1 AQGAADPPCL
11 PVAFPV
17 GRALGVPP
25 FELGAS
31 DFLQL
36 WSPRPSG
43 DRVNVWRSQLSGNPA
58 NETDRRVVVAEMVI
72 ERVLADGT
80 TKPTL
85 ETADAVLGV
94 VDVARVGTSEG
105 HYVRMLHRHLDPNSR
120 PGDSLLREA
129 IKLRRDAEEVAWV
142 GGAATK
148 EYPYSEQV
156 YRWIQGRVE
165 EGDAARRPGEDLLFD
180 ADSESWQKTEGEYF
194 RRAQDHYAQARSDAK
209 IVTAALNARDKV
221 LARLPYYAR
230 WVAGYRG
237 KLPPGEV
244 EQLLSRV
251 ESAGRGA
258 HRLAKLTDEVPDNPA
273 ARIAELQ
280 TLPDQANADFEAVVG
295 AFDKDV
301 ERLSN
306 TVHPSNWH
314 ALDSALSVPFIAAK
328 DRVKLIGFVRDVSYQ
343 LATKGEHPVG
353 PGGPSRP

>member
-1 AQGAADPPCL
+1 
-11 PVAFPV
+11 
-17 GRALGVPP
+17 
-25 FELGAS
+25 
-31 DFLQL
+31 
-36 WSPRPSG
+36 
-43 DRVNVWRSQLSGNPA
+43 
-58 NETDRRVVVAEMVI
+58 
-72 ERVLADGT
+72 
-80 TKPTL
+80 
-85 ETADAVLGV
+85 
-94 VDVARVGTSEG
+94 
-105 HYVRMLHRHLDPNSR
+105 
-120 PGDSLLREA
+120 
-129 IKLRRDAEEVAWV
+129 
-142 GGAATK
+142 
-148 EYPYSEQV
+148 
-156 YRWIQGRVE
+156 
-165 EGDAARRPGEDLLFD
+165 
-180 ADSESWQKTEGEYF
+180 
-194 RRAQDHYAQARSDAK
+194 K

-273 ARIAELQ
+273 ARIAELK
-280 TLPDQANADFEAVVG
+280 TLTHQVNADFEAVVG

-343 LATKGEHPVG
+343 LATKEEQPVG
-353 PGGPSRP
+353 AVGQSLPAQENAKRQGRMALAVLGDNSPDLQAMIATPKPGAWGESRREVGDRVGERHGGRRTGRGAATPGAAAAPKWRDAGPPLAGAARRARLVDPAAPLSDEPVAADRRYWQHYMLLW